1 MQAPRQISFARL
13 REYVQGLEGETR
25 VYRRVVAEM
34 TEKAQAAERRAVR
47 AEKALAEEKARRDPR
62 FEAVKRERDSAR
74 LRIRAVEA
82 DLATERELVG
92 RKNERIIAQ
101 DSEIE
106 RLTTQLSACQEDNSA
121 LAQNI
126 NEKLAHM
133 ANDRQRM
140 RIAEREARE
149 AEQRAEK
156 MALSVDQK
164 KEIID
169 LLEDEL
175 AGAHAHARELGER
188 FESARADAEQRG
200 FEILALQ
207 QALED
212 APTHT
217 TSGEALLP
225 LIRSVPGHEDFD
237 GDPIEGAS
245 RILRRIQSDR
255 AREERLRGEM
265 GDLRQ
270 ELMSARAIIN
280 QYADVAKAVCG
291 ERDPQALAKAISDH
305 FPTAR

>member
-25 VYRRVVAEM
+25 VYRRVVEEM

-149 AEQRAEK
+149 ADQRAEK

-164 KEIID
+164 KQIID

-175 AGAHAHARELGER
+175 AGAHAHARELGE
-188 FESARADAEQRG
+188 ALADACRQP
-200 FEILALQ
+200 A
-207 QALED
+207 
-212 APTHT
+212 
-217 TSGEALLP
+217 SGEALLP

-270 ELMSARAIIN
+270 ELMSARAVIN

>member
-25 VYRRVVAEM
+25 VYRRVVEEM

-62 FEAVKRERDSAR
+62 FEAVKRERDEARRR
-74 LRIRAVEA
+74 LRE
-82 DLATERELVG
+82 
-92 RKNERIIAQ
+92 Q
-101 DSEIE
+101 DSEIAE
-106 RLTTQLSACQEDNSA
+106 WKKVAEGNLRDASEMRAAYDDATAAAGDRIIELEDQVTSLT
-121 LAQNI
+121 
-126 NEKLAHM
+126 AHM
-133 ANDRQRM
+133 TTDRQRM
-140 RIAEREARE
+140 RIAERDARE
-149 AEQRAEK
+149 AQQRVEK
-156 MALSVDQK
+156 LALSVDQK

-175 AGAHAHARELGER
+175 AGAHAHARELGE
-188 FESARADAEQRG
+188 ALADACRQP
-200 FEILALQ
+200 A
-207 QALED
+207 
-212 APTHT
+212 
-217 TSGEALLP
+217 SGEALLP

-270 ELMSARAIIN
+270 ELMSARAVIN